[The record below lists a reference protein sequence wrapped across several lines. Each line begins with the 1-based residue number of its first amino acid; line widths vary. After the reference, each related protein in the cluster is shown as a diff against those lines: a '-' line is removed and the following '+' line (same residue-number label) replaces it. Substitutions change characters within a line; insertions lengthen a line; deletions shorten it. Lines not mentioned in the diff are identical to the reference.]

1 MFVAY
6 YLLQIC
12 SPDFNRI
19 FVFIFYI
26 YTKIYSNIL
35 IMRYIER
42 DLKKIARFGER
53 RELENVEFRT
63 FLKGLDYEEVDEIVR
78 RLNEEIIP
86 QIDCRECGNCCHSLR
101 PGLNDQEIE
110 HLAQLEQIPKDDYI
124 RKYMEEDEFD
134 DELYLKDM
142 PCKYLKGKIC
152 TIYDDRPE
160 ACRSYP
166 HTHKERFISRTLF
179 MISHYEICPI
189 IYNVMEHLK
198 KELGYRY

>member
-1 MFVAY
+1 
-6 YLLQIC
+6 
-12 SPDFNRI
+12 
-19 FVFIFYI
+19 
-26 YTKIYSNIL
+26 
-35 IMRYIER
+35 MRYIER

-63 FLKGLDYEEVDEIVR
+63 YLKGLDYEEVDEIVQ

-101 PGLNDQEIE
+101 PGLKDQEIDHFAQME
-110 HLAQLEQIPKDDYI
+110 HISKDDYI

-142 PCKYLKGKIC
+142 PCRYLKGKIC

-166 HTHKERFISRTLF
+166 HTHKEQFIRRALF

-189 IYNVMEHLK
+189 VYNVMEHLK